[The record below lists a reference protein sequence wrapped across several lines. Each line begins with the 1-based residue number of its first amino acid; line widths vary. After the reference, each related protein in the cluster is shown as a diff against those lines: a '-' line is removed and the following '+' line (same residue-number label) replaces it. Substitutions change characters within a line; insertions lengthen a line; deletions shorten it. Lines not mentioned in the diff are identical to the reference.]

1 MEETLGK
8 RIVAN
13 RKRLGITQDRLAE
26 QLGVTAQAVSKWE
39 NDQSCPDIAMLP
51 KLAEIFGISVDALLG
66 IAPQQSE
73 AAVEAEV
80 VTSEAS
86 SEAASGHGA
95 NWEFHWDS
103 GRKGYLGLATWII
116 LTGGWMFAAAY
127 YHIDADF
134 WDLLWTNGLII
145 FGLLGLFPRF
155 SFFRLGCTLFGI
167 HSLLKELD
175 TLPGYLD
182 RDLLLPAFLL
192 LLGLSL
198 LVKAMRKPRG
208 ARFCVT
214 HNGKSVVN
222 AVGSC
227 DIHGDSFNCECVFSS
242 KTHIINLPTLRY
254 GNADVSFG
262 QMMLDLTQVESFAPD
277 CRIDTD
283 CAFGSLTVL
292 VPTNC
297 HAEVNADSAFG
308 SVDIRGSHDSETTAS
323 IYIDA
328 DASFGHIVVQY
339 V

>member
-66 IAPQQSE
+66 ITPPQAEKIPVAEGITSAETDNSE
-73 AAVEAEV
+73 PA
-80 VTSEAS
+80 
-86 SEAASGHGA
+86 HQA

-103 GRKGYLGLATWII
+103 GRKGYLGLAIWIL

-145 FGLLGLFPRF
+145 FGVFGLFPRF
-155 SFFRLGCTLFGI
+155 SFFHLGCALFGV

-175 TLPGYLD
+175 ALPGYLG

-198 LVKAMRKPRG
+198 LVNALRKPKG
-208 ARFCVT
+208 SRFCVT
-214 HNGKSVVN
+214 RNGKSVVN

-227 DIHGDSFNCECVFSS
+227 DINGDSFNCECVFST
-242 KTHIINLPTLRY
+242 KTHIIPLPTLRC

-262 QMMLDLTQVESFAPD
+262 HMTLDLTQVDCFAPG
-277 CRIDTD
+277 CRIDAD

-292 VPTNC
+292 VPTSC

-308 SVDIRGSHDSETTAS
+308 SVDIRGSHNPETAAS
-323 IYIDA
+323 VYIDA

-339 V
+339 I

>member
-1 MEETLGK
+1 
-8 RIVAN
+8 
-13 RKRLGITQDRLAE
+13 
-26 QLGVTAQAVSKWE
+26 
-39 NDQSCPDIAMLP
+39 
-51 KLAEIFGISVDALLG
+51 
-66 IAPQQSE
+66 
-73 AAVEAEV
+73 
-80 VTSEAS
+80 
-86 SEAASGHGA
+86 
-95 NWEFHWDS
+95 
-103 GRKGYLGLATWII
+103 
-116 LTGGWMFAAAY
+116 
-127 YHIDADF
+127 
-134 WDLLWTNGLII
+134 
-145 FGLLGLFPRF
+145 
-155 SFFRLGCTLFGI
+155 
-167 HSLLKELD
+167 
-175 TLPGYLD
+175 
-182 RDLLLPAFLL
+182 
-192 LLGLSL
+192 
-198 LVKAMRKPRG
+198 MRKPRG

-242 KTHIINLPTLRY
+242 KTHIINLPTLRH

-292 VPTNC
+292 VPTYC

-308 SVDIRGSHDSETTAS
+308 SVDIRGSHDSETAAS